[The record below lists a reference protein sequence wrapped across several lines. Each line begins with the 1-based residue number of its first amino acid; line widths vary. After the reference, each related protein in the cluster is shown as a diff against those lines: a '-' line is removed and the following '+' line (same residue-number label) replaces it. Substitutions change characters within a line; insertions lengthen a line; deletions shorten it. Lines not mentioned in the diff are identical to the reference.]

1 MTFPHQE
8 MTLIVARYFANQSP
22 ESTLDQLVQDT
33 SAQVLLFMTGATTS
47 SLFLHPPSPLFTTA
61 HGKNNP
67 TWICK
72 VNVPWTTLLIQ
83 LMQCHNVVHTH

>member
-47 SLFLHPPSPLFTTA
+47 SLFLHPPHLYLPLLTVKTTPREFA
-61 HGKNNP
+61 KLTYHEP
-67 TWICK
+67 HC
-72 VNVPWTTLLIQ
+72 
-83 LMQCHNVVHTH
+83 